1 MVKINNETNG
11 ETMTMRFV
19 QPYSNMTA
27 RMLLAVAVLMTLF
40 TLNAFAADKTLS
52 VSTDRQKVEM
62 GDVIDL
68 VVQTNFQTFDD
79 LDLSPLKDQFKVLG
93 TQRSTNVSIVNGNYQ
108 ALTRWDISITPK
120 QIGELMVP
128 PLTVDGIDSQP
139 YKLFV
144 SPMTQAGKQG
154 VSFLESSINTHK
166 AYVQQQVI
174 YTLKYYHL
182 GRFIDGSIRP
192 PIFKDAINKQLKNQV
207 NYQKDIN
214 GQRYE
219 VYEWSWAFYP
229 QKSGTLTIPPEQFD
243 GRLQYRGVIKMIR
256 NNSKAIT
263 LTVMPQN
270 ANYPKDKTWLPT
282 PNLTLTQDW
291 QMPNSLRVGDSI
303 TRTIH
308 LQAQNLISSQ
318 LPDISLDDQA
328 GFHVYP
334 DDPKLSDQEVDS
346 GINSAKTV
354 KMAIVPLEAG
364 KITLPP
370 ITINWW
376 NTQTE
381 KMETATLP
389 AKTLDVLPALK
400 PQTHLTP
407 LTQPTKPINQ
417 EVSHETSGKVSGI
430 AWLWPALT
438 AAFALLWLLTA
449 MLYWRERQKKA
460 FTTNARMSTDSTGQS
475 AGSFE
480 HLHPSLERI
489 CALCAESNA
498 KGTYQ
503 AFNQWSQ
510 AFPANAQAFLAMN
523 GNVALVNRLKA
534 HLFHQEALDDAL
546 LPSFCQALKASE
558 KQKTKVVKQQEGRQL
573 DPIYPE

>member
-1 MVKINNETNG
+1 MA
-11 ETMTMRFV
+11 MRFV
-19 QPYSNMTA
+19 QPYSNMAA

-40 TLNAFAADKTLS
+40 TLNAYASDKTLS

-62 GDVIDL
+62 GDVMDL

-120 QIGELMVP
+120 QIGELMIP

-139 YKLFV
+139 YKLSV

-154 VSFLESSINTHK
+154 VSFLESSISTHK

-243 GRLQYRGVIKMIR
+243 GRLQYRGAIKMIR
-256 NNSKAIT
+256 NNSKPIT
-263 LTVMPQN
+263 LTIMPQN

-303 TRTIH
+303 TRTIR
-308 LQAQNLISSQ
+308 LQAQNLMSSQ
-318 LPDISLDDQA
+318 LPDISLEDQA

-364 KITLPP
+364 KITLPS

-400 PQTHLTP
+400 PRTNLTP
-407 LTQPTKPINQ
+407 LTPQNKPVNQ
-417 EVSHETSGKVSGI
+417 EVSHETSDKVLGTARLWQGI
-430 AWLWPALT
+430 T
-438 AAFALLWLLTA
+438 AAFALLWLMTA
-449 MLYWRERQKKA
+449 VLYWRERQKKVSVGPNLM
-460 FTTNARMSTDSTGQS
+460 TSMDGTGQS
-475 AGSFE
+475 ANAQR
-480 HLHPSLERI
+480 LHPSLEHI
-489 CALCAESNA
+489 CTLSMEGNA
-498 KGTYQ
+498 KGVYQ

-510 AFPANAQAFLAMN
+510 EFPVKAQAFLAIN
-523 GNVALVNRLKA
+523 ENASLLNRLKG
-534 HLFHQEALDDAL
+534 HLFHQEALDKNL

-558 KQKTKVVKQQEGRQL
+558 NQQTKESKQQEGRQL